1 METMSY
7 NKIKKKKSN
16 AGVYAYFLFI
26 ILGTTLVAYSI
37 INEPKPTILGE
48 DPLKDVEIYGEGNI
62 DAEEVSSENTI
73 DLDSIT
79 YNVSDTTVIDKE
91 GNFSINM
98 ALPVITIN
106 EVNADHINSD
116 IKKHYEDRSN
126 TLLEQMKSVEN
137 KFTYKVTHKVYE
149 NKVGDRRIVSITVH
163 ERIIDNAAGTT
174 TTDRVDAY
182 NIDLAEQKVLAQ
194 EETALEVLGT
204 NYSALIREQVKS
216 TVIASKMIAEDK
228 YNYTITGLEQFYV
241 KENKFHMLLNEGEV
255 VDKSYGVVDVTITK

>member
-16 AGVYAYFLFI
+16 AGVYAYFTFL
-26 ILGTTLVAYSI
+26 ILGTALVAYSI
-37 INEPKPTILGE
+37 INEPKPTILGQ
-48 DPLKDVEIYGEGNI
+48 DPLKNIEIY
-62 DAEEVSSENTI
+62 EEEHETQEVVSQNTI
-73 DLDSIT
+73 DLDKIT
-79 YNVSDTTVIDKE
+79 YDVGSTSVTNKV

-98 ALPVITIN
+98 TLPV
-106 EVNADHINSD
+106 VSINSVNVD
-116 IKKHYEDRSN
+116 EINSEIKKHYEERAN
-126 TLLEQMKSVEN
+126 ILLDEMKNVEN
-137 KFTYKVTHKVYE
+137 KFTYKVTFKKYE
-149 NKVGDRRIVSITVH
+149 NRVGDKRILSITLH

-182 NIDLAEQKVLAQ
+182 NIDLAERKALSH
-194 EETALEVLGT
+194 EETAVEVLGS
-204 NYSALIREQVKS
+204 NYSALIREQVKQ

-241 KENKFHMLLNEGEV
+241 KENKFHILLNEGEV

>member
-7 NKIKKKKSN
+7 NKIKKKKTN
-16 AGVYAYFLFI
+16 AGVYAYFTFL

-37 INEPKPTILGE
+37 INEPKPTVLGQ
-48 DPLKDVEIYGEGNI
+48 DPLKNVEIYEEETKT
-62 DAEEVSSENTI
+62 EEVASENTI
-73 DLDSIT
+73 DLDAIT
-79 YNVSDTTVIDKE
+79 YDVASTSVTNKK

-98 ALPVITIN
+98 TLPV
-106 EVNADHINSD
+106 VSINSVNVD
-116 IKKHYEDRSN
+116 EINSEIKKHYEERSN

-137 KFTYKVTHKVYE
+137 KFTYKVTFKKYE
-149 NKVGDRRIVSITVH
+149 NKVGDRRVLSITVH

-182 NIDLAEQKVLAQ
+182 NIDLAEQKVLTQ
-194 EETALEVLGT
+194 EETASDILGS
-204 NYSALIREQVKS
+204 NYSALIREQVKQ
-216 TVIASKMIAEDK
+216 TVIASKMITEDK
-228 YNYTITGLEQFYV
+228 YSYTITGLEQFYV

>member
-7 NKIKKKKSN
+7 NKIKKRKTN
-16 AGVYAYFLFI
+16 AGVYAYFTFL

-37 INEPKPTILGE
+37 INEPKPTLLGE
-48 DPLKDVEIYGEGNI
+48 DPLKNVEIY
-62 DAEEVSSENTI
+62 EEENESQEVISENTI

-79 YNVSDTTVIDKE
+79 YEVGSTAVTNKK

-98 ALPVITIN
+98 TLPV
-106 EVNADHINSD
+106 VSINSVNVD
-116 IKKHYEDRSN
+116 DINSEIKKHYEERSN

-149 NKVGDRRIVSITVH
+149 NKVGDRRIVSITLH

-182 NIDLAEQKVLAQ
+182 NIDLAQQKVLPQ
-194 EETALEVLGT
+194 EDVAAEVLGS

>member
-7 NKIKKKKSN
+7 NKIKKKKSS
-16 AGVYAYFLFI
+16 AGVYAYFTFL

-37 INEPKPTILGE
+37 INEPKPTVLGQ
-48 DPLKDVEIYGEGNI
+48 DPLKNVEIY
-62 DAEEVSSENTI
+62 EEETETEETISENTI
-73 DLDSIT
+73 DIEAIT
-79 YNVSDTTVIDKE
+79 YDIGSTSVTNKE

-98 ALPVITIN
+98 TLPV
-106 EVNADHINSD
+106 VSINSVNVD
-116 IKKHYEDRSN
+116 EINSEIKKHYEERAN
-126 TLLEQMKSVEN
+126 TLLDQMKSVEN
-137 KFTYKVTHKVYE
+137 KFTYKVTFKKYE
-149 NKVGDRRIVSITVH
+149 NKVGDRRIVSITLH

-182 NIDLAEQKVLAQ
+182 NIDLAEQKVITQ
-194 EETALEVLGT
+194 EETAVEVLGS
-204 NYSALIREQVKS
+204 NYSALIREQVKQ

>member
-7 NKIKKKKSN
+7 NKIKKKRTGV
-16 AGVYAYFLFI
+16 GVYAYFTFL

-48 DPLKDVEIYGEGNI
+48 DPLKNVEVYEEGNES
-62 DAEEVSSENTI
+62 EEVVSENVI

-79 YNVSDTTVIDKE
+79 FDVGSTSVTNKE
-91 GNFSINM
+91 GNFSVNM
-98 ALPVITIN
+98 TLPV
-106 EVNADHINSD
+106 VSINSVNLEEINSE
-116 IKKHYEDRSN
+116 IKKHYEERAN
-126 TLLEQMKSVEN
+126 TLLEEMKSVEN
-137 KFTYKVTHKVYE
+137 KFTYKVTHKFYE

-174 TTDRVDAY
+174 TTDRVNAY
-182 NIDLAEQKVLAQ
+182 NIDLAEQKVLSQ
-194 EETALEVLGT
+194 EETALEVLGS

-216 TVIASKMIAEDK
+216 TVVASKMIEESK